1 VKPLQSARLA
11 DAGTRKGV
19 IDEAYRDPDVVRSAP
34 HNQVVAKLSDRDI
47 NDPANWA
54 TSWAA
59 CQRKQG

>member
-1 VKPLQSARLA
+1 MW
-11 DAGTRKGV
+11 TRKGV

-54 TSWAA
+54 TTWAA
-59 CQRKQG
+59 WQLKQG